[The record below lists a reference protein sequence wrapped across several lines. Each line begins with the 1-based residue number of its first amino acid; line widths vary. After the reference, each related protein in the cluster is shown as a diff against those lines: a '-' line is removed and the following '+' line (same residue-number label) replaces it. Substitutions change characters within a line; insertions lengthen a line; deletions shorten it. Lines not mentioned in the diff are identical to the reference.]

1 MVVQWFTHYAT
12 PTMLQFCLISLGKK
26 YVKSMPNREF
36 GNRRIE
42 KKTRETSI
50 YLFIYLF
57 IYLHY
62 FNSIQS
68 AIVKINQNQH
78 PSPFTVTNH
87 KFAKITHII
96 T

>member
-1 MVVQWFTHYAT
+1 
-12 PTMLQFCLISLGKK
+12 
-26 YVKSMPNREF
+26 MPNREF

-57 IYLHY
+57 IYLYY

-78 PSPFTVTNH
+78 PSPFTITNH